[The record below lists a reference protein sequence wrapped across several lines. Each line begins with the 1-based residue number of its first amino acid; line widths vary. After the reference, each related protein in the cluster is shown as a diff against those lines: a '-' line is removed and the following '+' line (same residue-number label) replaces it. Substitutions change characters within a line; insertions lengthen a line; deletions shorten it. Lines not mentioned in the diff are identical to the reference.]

1 MFVKDEDLSED
12 VKLWKKWLEQ
22 ERDHWLR
29 EKRSK

>member
-1 MFVKDEDLSED
+1 MFVKDEDLPEN

-22 ERDHWLR
+22 ERDDRLR